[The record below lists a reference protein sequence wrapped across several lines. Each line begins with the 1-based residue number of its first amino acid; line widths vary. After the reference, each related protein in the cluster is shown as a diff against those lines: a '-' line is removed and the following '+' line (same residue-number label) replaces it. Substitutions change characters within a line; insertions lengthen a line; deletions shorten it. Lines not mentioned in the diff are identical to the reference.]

1 MELSKLSTKPQ
12 LIKITINKAELVE
25 KYGEELEFFI
35 YDRQSL
41 DTFAKLANADK
52 GNFEGMT
59 KLIKDMI
66 LDKDG
71 NPIIDEER
79 ILPVDLMMEAVS
91 LISEEL
97 GK

>member
-1 MELSKLSTKPQ
+1 MKSVLHDLA
-12 LIKITINKAELVE
+12 KIFIDYRKNKH
-25 KYGEELEFFI
+25 
-35 YDRQSL
+35 
-41 DTFAKLANADK
+41 ADK